1 MGVLASHSMMTFLES
16 QNWAGR
22 AEFGQVIAEQKLTQ
36 TSSSPDSFFGLVL
49 RTLKPCM

>member
-22 AEFGQVIAEQKLTQ
+22 AEFGQVIAGQKFTQ
-36 TSSSPDSFFGLVL
+36 TFLLRIRSLVWCYVL
-49 RTLKPCM
+49 